1 MTKINEFNP
10 TKDILEM
17 LDGLKK
23 RTKSILIKRF
33 GLGEDY
39 KMTLESIGS
48 TYKITRERVRQIES
62 VALAELKKSPKIAGL
77 NKYEAMLED
86 LLNEHGK
93 IMEHNFLMSEF
104 RKKYNL
110 DPIHNNAIEF
120 VLKVSSKFNSIKEN
134 EEIKKTWSLVDAN
147 LDYSKKVINSF
158 VLNLEGKGKPVLEN
172 NLSNGFELEIKDSK
186 TLVSYLSLSKKIL
199 KNPFN
204 EWGLSKWRE
213 IVPKGV
219 KDKAY
224 IVLEKFNKPAH
235 FTKITELINSAKFDT
250 KTAIPQ
256 TVHNELIKDQRF
268 VLVGRGMYALK
279 KWGFQQGTVAE
290 IIEKVIIESGKTLS
304 KENIINKVL
313 EQRFVKKNTIVLALQ
328 NKQRF
333 QRVNGLYCLAGNK

>member
-10 TKDILEM
+10 TKDILEI
-17 LDGLKK
+17 LSGLKK
-23 RTKSILIKRF
+23 RTKSILLKRF
-33 GLGEDY
+33 GLGEKN
-39 KMTLESIGS
+39 KMTLESIGQA
-48 TYKITRERVRQIES
+48 YKITRERVRQIES
-62 VALAELKKSPKIAGL
+62 VALSELKKSPKITEL
-77 NKYEAMLED
+77 KKYEAMLED

-110 DPIHNNAIEF
+110 DPIHDNAIEF
-120 VLKVSSKFNSIKEN
+120 VLKVSSKFSSIKED
-134 EEIKKTWSLVDAN
+134 EEIKKTWLLVDADLN
-147 LDYSKKVINSF
+147 FSKKVINSF

-172 NLSNGFELEIKDSK
+172 ELSNNFELEIKDSK
-186 TLVSYLSLSKKIL
+186 TLISYLSLSKKIL

-204 EWGLSKWRE
+204 EWGLSDWRE

-224 IVLEKFNKPAH
+224 IVLDKFNKPAH
-235 FTKITELINSAKFDT
+235 FTKITELINSAKFDC

-290 IIEKVIIESGKTLS
+290 IIEQVIKESGKTLS

-333 QRVNGLYCLAGNK
+333 QRVDGLYCLAK

>member
-33 GLGEDY
+33 GLGENC
-39 KMTLESIGS
+39 KMTLESIGGA
-48 TYKITRERVRQIES
+48 YKITRERVRQIES
-62 VALAELKKSPKIAGL
+62 VSLAELKKSPKIAGL
-77 NKYEAMLED
+77 KKYEAMLED

-93 IMEHNFLMSEF
+93 IMEHDFLMSKF

-120 VLKVSSKFNSIKEN
+120 VLKVSPKFNSIKEN
-134 EEIKKTWSLVDAN
+134 DETRKTWSLVDAD
-147 LDYSKKVINSF
+147 LDFSKKVIKSF

-172 NLSNGFELEIKDSK
+172 ELSDSFELAIKDSK
-186 TLVSYLSLSKKIL
+186 TLISYLSLSKRIL

-204 EWGLSKWRE
+204 EWGLSDWRE

-224 IVLEKFNKPAH
+224 IVLEKYSKPAH
-235 FTKITELINSAKFDT
+235 FTKITELINNAKFDT
-250 KTAIPQ
+250 KNAIPQ

-279 KWGFQQGTVAE
+279 KWGFLQGTVAE
-290 IIEKVIIESGKTLS
+290 IIEKVIEKSGKTLS
-304 KENIINKVL
+304 KEDIINKVL

-333 QRVNGLYCLAGNK
+333 QRVDGLYCLQNN

>member
-10 TKDILEM
+10 TKDILEI
-17 LDGLKK
+17 LSGLKK
-23 RTKSILIKRF
+23 RTKSILLKRF
-33 GLGEDY
+33 GLGEKN
-39 KMTLESIGS
+39 KMTLESIGQA
-48 TYKITRERVRQIES
+48 YKITRERVRQIES
-62 VALAELKKSPKIAGL
+62 VALSELKKSPKIAEL
-77 NKYEAMLED
+77 KKYEAMLED

-110 DPIHNNAIEF
+110 DPIHDNAIEF
-120 VLKVSSKFNSIKEN
+120 VLKVSSKFSSIKED
-134 EEIKKTWSLVDAN
+134 EEIKKTWLLVDADLN
-147 LDYSKKVINSF
+147 FSKKVINSF

-172 NLSNGFELEIKDSK
+172 ELSNNFELEIKDSK
-186 TLVSYLSLSKKIL
+186 TLISYLSLSKKIL

-204 EWGLSKWRE
+204 EWGLSDWRE

-224 IVLEKFNKPAH
+224 IVLDKFNKPAH
-235 FTKITELINSAKFDT
+235 FTKITELINSAKFDS

-290 IIEKVIIESGKTLS
+290 IIEQVIKESGKTLS

-333 QRVNGLYCLAGNK
+333 QRVNGLYCLAK